1 MQFTPQFLY
10 YQELLKLVDWE
21 TIVVYTCA
29 NEKCL
34 PNFASDEYYVEEYAY
49 IQFTEDFAKV

>member
-49 IQFTEDFAKV
+49 I